1 MKQTWQ
7 NLTTVESG
15 NSFCY
20 SLLLCMVYIFYTNI
34 FKSASQY
41 QEDKLQ
47 TLELY
52 SQPETN

>member
-20 SLLLCMVYIFYTNI
+20 SLLLYMVYIFYTNI